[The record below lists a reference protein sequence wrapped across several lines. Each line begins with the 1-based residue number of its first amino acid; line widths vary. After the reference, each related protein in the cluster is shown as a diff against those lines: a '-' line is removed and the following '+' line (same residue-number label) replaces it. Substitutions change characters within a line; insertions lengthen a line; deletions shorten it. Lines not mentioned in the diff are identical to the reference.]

1 MVMSNLLRNKTR
13 LSDFE
18 KSGIIIRYNIY
29 KYKEIY
35 MVDKIGS
42 GNKFDAAW
50 KEAKAQLIKDGNSKP
65 STQDI
70 LHYLIDKWKPQ
81 NNDPNKIVVQ
91 GFHLEHDSTPQ
102 VNTKYGANIGCQ
114 QDVQEAVTKYGA
126 NIGCQQDVQE
136 AVTKYGANIG
146 CQQDVQEAVTKY
158 GANIGCQQ
166 DVQEAVTKYGANI
179 GCQQDVQEAVTKYGA
194 NIGCQQDVQEA
205 VTKYGANIGCSQDTV
220 IDQQFE
226 TPQIVTK
233 YGANI
238 GCGDHTFKVNNR
250 ELIDKIKISIDKN
263 NIDSA
268 VVYDRQTG
276 TLHLRPR
283 KSE

>member
-1 MVMSNLLRNKTR
+1 
-13 LSDFE
+13 
-18 KSGIIIRYNIY
+18 
-29 KYKEIY
+29 
-35 MVDKIGS
+35 MVDNIGS

-136 AVTKYGANIG
+136 TVTKYGANIG
-146 CQQDVQEAVTKY
+146 CQQDVQETVTKY

-166 DVQEAVTKYGANI
+166 DVQETVTKYGANI
-179 GCQQDVQEAVTKYGA
+179 GCQQGA
-194 NIGCQQDVQEA
+194 Q
-205 VTKYGANIGCSQDTV
+205 
-220 IDQQFE
+220 E
-226 TPQIVTK
+226 TPVINTK

-238 GCGDHTFKVNNR
+238 GCGDRTLKINPDSLEAILDHFNNGNNT
-250 ELIDKIKISIDKN
+250 LKN
-263 NIDSA
+263 GTS
-268 VVYDRQTG
+268 VSYDRTTG
-276 TLHLRPR
+276 TLHINRDN
-283 KSE
+283 KE

>member
-1 MVMSNLLRNKTR
+1 MVMSNLLRNETR
-13 LSDFE
+13 LYNFE

-35 MVDKIGS
+35 MVDNIGS

-114 QDVQEAVTKYGA
+114 QDVQETVTKYGA

-136 AVTKYGANIG
+136 TVTKYGANIG
-146 CQQDVQEAVTKY
+146 CQQDVQETVTKY

-166 DVQEAVTKYGANI
+166 GA
-179 GCQQDVQEAVTKYGA
+179 Q
-194 NIGCQQDVQEA
+194 
-205 VTKYGANIGCSQDTV
+205 
-220 IDQQFE
+220 E
-226 TPQIVTK
+226 TPVINTK

-238 GCGDHTFKVNNR
+238 GCGDRTLKINPDSLEAILDHFNNGNNT
-250 ELIDKIKISIDKN
+250 LKN
-263 NIDSA
+263 GTS
-268 VVYDRQTG
+268 VSYDRTTG
-276 TLHLRPR
+276 TLHINRDN
-283 KSE
+283 KE

>member
-1 MVMSNLLRNKTR
+1 
-13 LSDFE
+13 
-18 KSGIIIRYNIY
+18 
-29 KYKEIY
+29 

-158 GANIGCQQ
+158 GANIGCS
-166 DVQEAVTKYGANI
+166 
-179 GCQQDVQEAVTKYGA
+179 
-194 NIGCQQDVQEA
+194 QDVQEA

-220 IDQQFE
+220 IGQQFE

>member
-158 GANIGCQQ
+158 GANIGC
-166 DVQEAVTKYGANI
+166 
-179 GCQQDVQEAVTKYGA
+179 
-194 NIGCQQDVQEA
+194 
-205 VTKYGANIGCSQDTV
+205 SQDTV

-263 NIDSA
+263 NTDSA

-276 TLHLRPR
+276 TLHLRTR

>member
-1 MVMSNLLRNKTR
+1 MVMSNLLRNETR

-35 MVDKIGS
+35 MVDNIGS

-114 QDVQEAVTKYGA
+114 QDVQETVTKYGA

-136 AVTKYGANIG
+136 TVTKYGANIG
-146 CQQDVQEAVTKY
+146 CQQDVQETVTKY

-166 DVQEAVTKYGANI
+166 GA
-179 GCQQDVQEAVTKYGA
+179 Q
-194 NIGCQQDVQEA
+194 
-205 VTKYGANIGCSQDTV
+205 
-220 IDQQFE
+220 E
-226 TPQIVTK
+226 TPVINTK

-238 GCGDHTFKVNNR
+238 GCGDRTLKINPDSLEAILDHFNNGNNT
-250 ELIDKIKISIDKN
+250 LKN
-263 NIDSA
+263 GTS
-268 VVYDRQTG
+268 VSYDRTTG
-276 TLHLRPR
+276 TLHINRDN
-283 KSE
+283 KE

>member
-136 AVTKYGANIG
+136 AG
-146 CQQDVQEAVTKY
+146 
-158 GANIGCQQ
+158 
-166 DVQEAVTKYGANI
+166 
-179 GCQQDVQEAVTKYGA
+179 TKYGA

-263 NIDSA
+263 NTDSA

-276 TLHLRPR
+276 TLHLRTR

>member
-1 MVMSNLLRNKTR
+1 
-13 LSDFE
+13 
-18 KSGIIIRYNIY
+18 
-29 KYKEIY
+29 
-35 MVDKIGS
+35 MVDNIGS

-114 QDVQEAVTKYGA
+114 QDVQETVTKYGA

-136 AVTKYGANIG
+136 TVTKYGANIG
-146 CQQDVQEAVTKY
+146 CQQDVQETVTKY

-166 DVQEAVTKYGANI
+166 GA
-179 GCQQDVQEAVTKYGA
+179 Q
-194 NIGCQQDVQEA
+194 
-205 VTKYGANIGCSQDTV
+205 
-220 IDQQFE
+220 E
-226 TPQIVTK
+226 TPVINTK

-238 GCGDHTFKVNNR
+238 GCGDRTLKINPDSLEAILDHFNNGNNT
-250 ELIDKIKISIDKN
+250 LKN
-263 NIDSA
+263 GTS
-268 VVYDRQTG
+268 VSYDRTTG
-276 TLHLRPR
+276 TLHINRDN
-283 KSE
+283 KE

>member
-35 MVDKIGS
+35 MVDNIGS

-114 QDVQEAVTKYGA
+114 QDVQETVTKYGA

-136 AVTKYGANIG
+136 TVTKYGANIG
-146 CQQDVQEAVTKY
+146 CQQ
-158 GANIGCQQ
+158 GAQ
-166 DVQEAVTKYGANI
+166 
-179 GCQQDVQEAVTKYGA
+179 
-194 NIGCQQDVQEA
+194 
-205 VTKYGANIGCSQDTV
+205 
-220 IDQQFE
+220 E
-226 TPQIVTK
+226 TPVINTK

-238 GCGDHTFKVNNR
+238 GCGDRTLKINPDSLEAILDHFNNGNNT
-250 ELIDKIKISIDKN
+250 LKN
-263 NIDSA
+263 GTS
-268 VVYDRQTG
+268 VSYDRTTG
-276 TLHLRPR
+276 TLHINRDN
-283 KSE
+283 KE

>member
-35 MVDKIGS
+35 MVDNIGS

-50 KEAKAQLIKDGNSKP
+50 KEAKAQLIKGGNSKP

-114 QDVQEAVTKYGA
+114 QDVQETVTKYGA

-136 AVTKYGANIG
+136 TVTKYGANIG
-146 CQQDVQEAVTKY
+146 CQQ
-158 GANIGCQQ
+158 GAQ
-166 DVQEAVTKYGANI
+166 
-179 GCQQDVQEAVTKYGA
+179 
-194 NIGCQQDVQEA
+194 
-205 VTKYGANIGCSQDTV
+205 
-220 IDQQFE
+220 E
-226 TPQIVTK
+226 TPVINTK

-238 GCGDHTFKVNNR
+238 GCGDRTLKINPDSLEAILDHFNNGNNT
-250 ELIDKIKISIDKN
+250 LKN
-263 NIDSA
+263 GTS
-268 VVYDRQTG
+268 VSYDRTTG
-276 TLHLRPR
+276 TLHINRDN
-283 KSE
+283 KE

>member
-1 MVMSNLLRNKTR
+1 
-13 LSDFE
+13 
-18 KSGIIIRYNIY
+18 
-29 KYKEIY
+29 
-35 MVDKIGS
+35 MVDNIGS

-136 AVTKYGANIG
+136 TVTKYGANIG
-146 CQQDVQEAVTKY
+146 CQQDVQETVTKY

-166 DVQEAVTKYGANI
+166 GA
-179 GCQQDVQEAVTKYGA
+179 Q
-194 NIGCQQDVQEA
+194 
-205 VTKYGANIGCSQDTV
+205 
-220 IDQQFE
+220 E
-226 TPQIVTK
+226 TPVINTK

-238 GCGDHTFKVNNR
+238 GCGDRTLKINPDSLEAILDHFNNGNNT
-250 ELIDKIKISIDKN
+250 LKN
-263 NIDSA
+263 GTS
-268 VVYDRQTG
+268 VSYDRTTG
-276 TLHLRPR
+276 TLHINRDN
-283 KSE
+283 KE

>member
-194 NIGCQQDVQEA
+194 NIGC
-205 VTKYGANIGCSQDTV
+205 SQDTV
-220 IDQQFE
+220 IGQQFE